1 MSSNNYSSKEPSRW
15 VTCFQ
20 GSKQGFSM
28 GAFAGGGVGFVST
41 VFMGLS
47 PQMAGQRFHH
57 FTRQVPLATIGGGM
71 AFGGF
76 FFVGSYLRC
85 V

>member
-1 MSSNNYSSKEPSRW
+1 
-15 VTCFQ
+15 
-20 GSKQGFSM
+20 M

-41 VFMGLS
+41 VFMGMG

-57 FTRQVPLATIGGGM
+57 FTRQVPLATIGGGL
-71 AFGGF
+71 AFGSF